1 MIVAPPRINLRRAAS
16 YTHEKGPLSSTSSR
30 FGFDHLV
37 FASPPPSPG
46 LPQLIPPKRR
56 SSSTPRPSR
65 VLRAVI
71 YFAGLVSAFYLLF
84 IALWGGSRT
93 SRSVRDGLYFWPNDP
108 DPNDPTK
115 NTYEMVAKSSL
126 PTHSTPVIVSDKHG
140 NPKWTVSI
148 PPNSNF
154 PLTVNEYSS
163 ICAKCVEV
171 ANRVDALRGSSVGLG
186 NIIGLGSLGGINKRK
201 RKTSAERLRSFDSN
215 FVDVH
220 EAEVA
225 GYLTGSVSIGTLFNQ
240 QANADD
246 GDIVGESSN
255 TFAGKPVC
263 GRSLTFVLAS
273 SEAGLG
279 RTMMLLWMA
288 YAQSQSEGRG
298 FFIDDTHWAYGRYAH
313 IFAPPPSPACRPPL
327 RHEMLPCPRQARHLV
342 MTVDTA
348 DQFFFADKSDAAAGI
363 APDRS
368 KHLFDLAR
376 KGYEALF
383 RLNKDDAN
391 HVTQRVKQLKA
402 LTALEKRGDGNGD
415 DSAGGSSGH
424 NGKNE
429 HGTIVGLHVR
439 RGDLRPVEFQY
450 RDSYVP
456 LNLYADRAMN
466 VIADASKQN
475 KKSQKSPVAVGAG
488 GSIGPSSLMV
498 LASDDPLVYDSDEFA
513 GAARAQD
520 RIRLARKPA
529 AAPQDPQ
536 PGAFRKF
543 VDETFGWEGGFFA
556 AMFWNLGGA
565 GVSSAPPS
573 ASSAWTAAPAETLR
587 IRSLVGRAYMMDLAV
602 LAGAS
607 DSIVCA
613 VSATGCRL
621 LAVMMGWEAAVDKG
635 RWINIDGEYG
645 WWAVDV

>member
-1 MIVAPPRINLRRAAS
+1 MI
-16 YTHEKGPLSSTSSR
+16 
-30 FGFDHLV
+30 
-37 FASPPPSPG
+37 
-46 LPQLIPPKRR
+46 
-56 SSSTPRPSR
+56 
-65 VLRAVI
+65 RAVI
-71 YFAGLVSAFYLLF
+71 YLAGLVSVIYLL
-84 IALWGGSRT
+84 IITLWGDPRQA
-93 SRSVRDGLYFWPNDP
+93 RSVRDGLYIWPNDP
-108 DPNDPTK
+108 NPNDLAK
-115 NTYEMVAKSSL
+115 TYEMVAKSTL
-126 PTHSTPVIVSDKHG
+126 PGHSTPVIVSDKHG
-140 NPKWTVSI
+140 RPRWTVSI

-154 PLTVNEYSS
+154 PLSADEYSK

-171 ANRVDALRGSSVGLG
+171 ANRADALHSNSVGI
-186 NIIGLGSLGGINKRK
+186 NSIGLGSLGGMNKRK
-201 RKTSAERLRSFDSN
+201 PKSGAERLHSFDNN

-279 RTMMLLWMA
+279 RTMMMLWMA
-288 YAQSQSEGRG
+288 YAQAQSEGRG
-298 FFIDDTHWAYGRYAH
+298 FFIDDTHWAYGRYAN
-313 IFAPPPSPACRPPL
+313 IFAPPPAPACRPPL

-342 MTVDTA
+342 MTIDTA

-363 APDRS
+363 APDRTE
-368 KHLFDLAR
+368 HLFDLAR

-383 RLNKDDAN
+383 HLNSDDAK

-402 LTALEKRGDGNGD
+402 KTVLAKRGDGKGD
-415 DSAGGSSGH
+415 DATGGSSRSSGR
-424 NGKNE
+424 GAKDE
-429 HGTIVGLHVR
+429 HGIIVGLHVR
-439 RGDLRPVEFQY
+439 RGDRRPVEFQY

-456 LNLYADRAMN
+456 LNLYADRATDA
-466 VIADASKQN
+466 IADANKKN
-475 KKSQKSPVAVGAG
+475 KKSSAATS
-488 GSIGPSSLMV
+488 GSPSSLMV
-498 LASDDPLVYDSDEFA
+498 LASDDPMVYESDEFV
-513 GAARAQD
+513 GAARAQEH
-520 RIRLARKPA
+520 IRLASKAA

-556 AMFWNLGGA
+556 AMFWNLGG
-565 GVSSAPPS
+565 GPSSPPS
-573 ASSAWTAAPAETLR
+573 TTGTTPAETQR

-602 LAGAS
+602 LAEAS
-607 DSIVCA
+607 DTIVCA

-621 LAVMMGWEAAVDKG
+621 LAVMMGSEAALEQG

-645 WWAVDV
+645 WWAVDF